1 MSPPNFPVDS
11 IVGSEGFSLCFDCV
25 LTKEI
30 NDFQVFKTSDAF
42 LLALKGL
49 ALSYMIDGE
58 VNRVH
63 EEEEEEEEEEAEDTS
78 GKVETARR
86 VSLLQFLFLKSKF
99 ITLLR

>member
-63 EEEEEEEEEEAEDTS
+63 EEEEEEEAEDTL

>member
-1 MSPPNFPVDS
+1 MLPPNFPVDS

-63 EEEEEEEEEEAEDTS
+63 EEEEEEAEDTS

-99 ITLLR
+99 ITLLVQR